1 MPKNIINANYTH
13 DKRSISRIFN
23 KSYSPDTIHI
33 SNPGTYKPRCMH
45 FKPNRNYNIIHVF
58 INLKLIDIN

>member
-33 SNPGTYKPRCMH
+33 QTQEH
-45 FKPNRNYNIIHVF
+45 
-58 INLKLIDIN
+58 INLDACILSQTEITTSFMSLSI